1 MPMPSSMV
9 GLLTDRTDP
18 ANGSPDACLVQH
30 ARHCSPL
37 LPASNPKD
45 PNRPYR
51 QPSSPSPPPPHRQ
64 PAPARVGGGHTPML
78 LRCTRVNRG
87 ARPSQGKR
95 GEPVATLTFR
105 KRRVGA

>member
-45 PNRPYR
+45 PNR
-51 QPSSPSPPPPHRQ
+51 
-64 PAPARVGGGHTPML
+64 
-78 LRCTRVNRG
+78 
-87 ARPSQGKR
+87 